1 MVQLSVSCG
10 VPLGPS
16 PAGPPR
22 GAAASLSLFC
32 SSIKLEFNFEL
43 SPLVRFCVLPLPAAD
58 FGPAQAHTHTL
69 THTLT
74 WLDRNFDVDVNFI
87 CVHVD
92 ATNFVVNWG
101 LSFAAPAAAVLVVVA
116 LLEQSCC
123 RPTLTDTHT
132 HTHVNQNA

>member
-1 MVQLSVSCG
+1 MVQLSVSSV

-16 PAGPPR
+16 PAWPPR

-43 SPLVRFCVLPLPAAD
+43 SPLVLCVCVLPVPAAD
-58 FGPAQAHTHTL
+58 FGPAQAHTHTD
-69 THTLT
+69 THT

-101 LSFAAPAAAVLVVVA
+101 LSFAAPAVLVVVVA
-116 LLEQSCC
+116 LLEQTCY
-123 RPTLTDTHT
+123 RLTHTHTHT